1 MLMIVI
7 IRCEE
12 CALCRADYRSTSLKP
27 SNYPDSR
34 QARPALDV
42 WEKTEIFV
50 YQTEDWGGLGRIL
63 IGDTEILTQIVSN
76 DFSLSPLELQPPLQQ
91 FFLHHTGIFKGPSV
105 H

>member
-50 YQTEDWGGLGRIL
+50 YQTEDWGGLGRTGEDIDRRYR
-63 IGDTEILTQIVSN
+63 DTDT
-76 DFSLSPLELQPPLQQ
+76 DC
-91 FFLHHTGIFKGPSV
+91 FK
-105 H
+105 

>member
-1 MLMIVI
+1 M
-7 IRCEE
+7 
-12 CALCRADYRSTSLKP
+12 RSVPYAGLTTGQPP
-27 SNYPDSR
+27 SSR
-34 QARPALDV
+34 QITLILGRPALDV

-91 FFLHHTGIFKGPSV
+91 FFTSSG
-105 H
+105 

>member
-42 WEKTEIFV
+42 WEKLRYLFTRLR
-50 YQTEDWGGLGRIL
+50 TGEDWGGLGRIL

-91 FFLHHTGIFKGPSV
+91 FFTSSG
-105 H
+105 

>member
-42 WEKTEIFV
+42 WEKLRYLFTRLR
-50 YQTEDWGGLGRIL
+50 TGEDWGGLGRTGEDIDRRYR
-63 IGDTEILTQIVSN
+63 DTDT
-76 DFSLSPLELQPPLQQ
+76 D
-91 FFLHHTGIFKGPSV
+91 GFK
-105 H
+105 